1 MIDGTAALVFL
12 AWRTV
17 RNRIA
22 KQLSRLKTPRYA
34 LAAVFG
40 VGYLVLVFGG
50 GFSDSGAAEVGQ
62 PSIPLSLVF
71 AIGLAATVWFWWLG
85 PAPLGALAFQ
95 PAEVQF
101 LFPAPLSRRQ
111 LIGYRL
117 IRSQLGLLVTCL
129 IWTVLARRWGTGAGP
144 MLRFV
149 STWAML
155 TVVGLHR
162 LGAALVLAG
171 PGRGARRA
179 AQWLGRGVAA
189 ASAAIVAG
197 YTIIPSLLV
206 LREQGADAGLGRL
219 VTSLG
224 STPAKFA
231 FAPFRILVAPLTA
244 ESFDGWIGPFGLLV
258 GIGVVHLVWVL
269 SMNVAFEEVAAT
281 AAANLA
287 RRVAAMK
294 TGQGGIGAIA
304 APKASKRTRLPLA
317 PVGHP
322 AVAIVWKNTLAFLR
336 SGAFRTIMIL
346 IGFLLVAAQLASG
359 DGDERGSAPLAV
371 SLATFA
377 VMSLVMGPRMV
388 RNDLRQDLQ
397 SLALLKT
404 YPLSGKAIL
413 AAQIASPTALLV
425 GFQVVLLMA
434 AVVVF
439 PGGGGWLVDPATTVA
454 VVAVTP
460 LLLVSLNGMSV
471 AIQNGAALLF
481 PGWVRLGAD
490 SGGFEAIGQNLLVTF
505 GAFLVLV
512 AALVLPG
519 LAGAAAWY
527 ALGAFIPVAIVGAGV
542 AGSFVLGLEVALLI
556 RALGRVFER
565 TDPTAI
571 GS

>member
-1 MIDGTAALVFL
+1 MIAGTAALVFL
-12 AWRTV
+12 SLRTA
-17 RNRIA
+17 RNRIT
-22 KQLSRLKTPRYA
+22 KQISRLKTPRYA
-34 LAAVFG
+34 VAAVFG
-40 VGYLVLVFGG
+40 VGYMALVFGG
-50 GFSDSGAAEVGQ
+50 GFSDSGAAGMNQ
-62 PSIPLSLVF
+62 PSISLSVVF

-85 PAPLGALAFQ
+85 PPPLGALAFQ

-117 IRSQLGLLVTCL
+117 VRSQLGLLITCV
-129 IWTVLARRWGTGAGP
+129 IWTVLARRWGTGASP
-144 MLRFV
+144 LLRFA
-149 STWAML
+149 STWALL

-162 LGAALVLAG
+162 IGAALVLAG

-179 AQWLGRGVAA
+179 AQWVGRGVAA
-189 ASAAIVAG
+189 ASAAVVAW
-197 YTIIPSLLV
+197 YSIIPGLL
-206 LREQGADAGLGRL
+206 LWRDQGADAGFDRL
-219 VTSLG
+219 VASLG
-224 STPAKFA
+224 STPARFA

-258 GIGVVHLVWVL
+258 GIGVAHLVWVL
-269 SMNVAFEEVAAT
+269 GMNVAFEEVAAT

-294 TGQGGIGAIA
+294 AGQGGIGAIT

-317 PVGHP
+317 PVGQP

-336 SGAFRTIMIL
+336 SGAFRTVMIL
-346 IGFLLVAAQLASG
+346 TGFLLVAAQLASG
-359 DGDERGSAPLAV
+359 NGDDRGSAPLAL

-377 VMSLVMGPRMV
+377 VMSLVMGPRLV
-388 RNDLRQDLQ
+388 RNDLRHDLQ

-404 YPLSGKAIL
+404 YPLSGKAIV

-425 GFQVVLLMA
+425 GFQVVLLVA

-439 PGGGGWLVDPATTVA
+439 PGGGWLVDPATTVA
-454 VVAVTP
+454 AVAVTP

-490 SGGFEAIGQNLLVTF
+490 SGGFEAIGQNMLVTF
-505 GAFLVLV
+505 GAFFVLV
-512 AALVLPG
+512 AAMVLPA
-519 LAGAAAWY
+519 LVGAAAWY
-527 ALGAFIPVAIVGAGV
+527 SLGAFTPLGIAGAGV
-542 AGSFVLGLEVALLI
+542 AGSLVLGLEVALLI
-556 RALGRVFER
+556 GALGRVFER
-565 TDPTAI
+565 TDPSAI
-571 GS
+571 G